1 MTRKSLRHIG
11 LRSMLIA
18 GVSLGFAPAGAWAL
32 ECPAPQQL
40 GDSATVPPDLTRQ
53 LSSDD
58 VLEQV
63 PGILGALHQQF
74 PNATK
79 QQLVDYLI
87 AAYCPVVKG
96 DAEADEDEKKAEL
109 KEFADSLIAVE
120 Y

>member
-1 MTRKSLRHIG
+1 MKSLHQFG
-11 LRSMLIA
+11 LRSMLVL
-18 GVSLGFAPAGAWAL
+18 GVSLGLAPTGAWAL

-53 LSSDD
+53 LASDD
-58 VLEQV
+58 VLEQA

-74 PNATK
+74 PGASK
-79 QQLVDYLI
+79 QQLIDFLA

-96 DAEADEDEKKAEL
+96 DADLDEDEKQATV
-109 KEFADSLIAVE
+109 KEFADSLISDE